1 MEKLFETWDIDKAF
15 YFALPADLQ
24 KQGLKC
30 TKIAVEVS
38 CIPKNGWAVSTIV
51 CRDKKEDLP
60 DLEKDMEDGK
70 FIWSESDMN
79 LNNVLDLNT
88 GLWIHCQ
95 AANSLVD
102 ANLTCIMNT
111 KDKVIKN
118 KDINPKKV
126 VGFEPANDFDN
137 SQIETMFA
145 MDEELPK
152 SVQKKPSNQDV
163 LASNQAMGAP
173 VSINIYNQPAT
184 SPLYI
189 NRAIN
194 KRPSISTSIGSP
206 SEKSMSYVEKLFP
219 HNNNRTN
226 SSLSLDDDSVTSS
239 NATPQEPKVKKVQK
253 PQPGENQKPPAAPKG
268 ENAPKSQKN
277 MIKAERTA
285 LQEEQRAAKAARVA
299 AGLPAKPPQQKS
311 KPKYGGSPPK
321 VLPDPSTPSS
331 AYRGAPPNKKQIKKL
346 QSIEE
351 SNQKG
356 VTLFSH
362 LTPYEHDINA
372 LIEKYPKIHPAVI
385 SLGIQ
390 YANGTIVGGNA
401 RCMSMLLAFS
411 KVISDYQTPP
421 DSTLSRHLITY
432 ISKQIDFI
440 SNTRSLAASMK
451 TAIRFLKHLIPKY
464 GDEYPDEDAKKKL
477 CDSINE
483 FIDTRINFAQN
494 AIVLN
499 TLDRKKIKNGDV
511 IMTFARSSTVVKLLL
526 EAHHSGL
533 DFRVIVAD
541 SRPKLEGR
549 ETVAELSKQGIKCTY
564 ILSNAIPS
572 LMKEVT
578 KVIVGASSV
587 LSNGD
592 VMARVGTSIVCM
604 AAYDA
609 RVPVMVLCEVYKFSD
624 NVRLDSFVWN
634 ELGNPDDLVDTSNR
648 APHSRLPK
656 CIPVADPKMTGL
668 IAGELQ
674 SWHDIDKLKLLNLSY
689 DITPSKFVTMVVCE
703 LGQIPSTL
711 VLSVLRNQIIAAQ

>member
-1 MEKLFETWDIDKAF
+1 
-15 YFALPADLQ
+15 
-24 KQGLKC
+24 
-30 TKIAVEVS
+30 
-38 CIPKNGWAVSTIV
+38 
-51 CRDKKEDLP
+51 
-60 DLEKDMEDGK
+60 
-70 FIWSESDMN
+70 MN
-79 LNNVLDLNT
+79 
-88 GLWIHCQ
+88 
-95 AANSLVD
+95 
-102 ANLTCIMNT
+102 
-111 KDKVIKN
+111 DKVIKN
-118 KDINPKKV
+118 KETNPRKI

-152 SVQKKPSNQDV
+152 SVQNKTSNQDL

-173 VSINIYNQPAT
+173 VNINIYHQPAT

-189 NRAIN
+189 NRAIS

-206 SEKSMSYVEKLFP
+206 SDKSMSYVEKLFP
-219 HNNNRTN
+219 HNNRTN
-226 SSLSLDDDSVTSS
+226 SSLSVEEESVASTNSQDQK
-239 NATPQEPKVKKVQK
+239 AKRVQK
-253 PQPGENQKPPAAPKG
+253 KPSGENQKPPAAPKG
-268 ENAPKSQKN
+268 DNPNAPKSQKN
-277 MIKAERTA
+277 MTKAERRA

-299 AGLPAKPPQQKS
+299 AGLPAKAPQQKS
-311 KPKYGGSPPK
+311 KPKYGSSPPK
-321 VLPDPSTPSS
+321 ILSEQSLPSS
-331 AYRGAPPNKKQIKKL
+331 AYRGAPPNKKQMKKL
-346 QSIEE
+346 QSNEE
-351 SNQKG
+351 KNQKS

-362 LTPYEHDINA
+362 LTPYEDDINA

-385 SLGIQ
+385 SLGVQ

-401 RCMSMLLAFS
+401 RCMAMLLAFS

-464 GDEYPDEDAKKKL
+464 GDDYPDEDAKKKL

-511 IMTFARSSTVVKLLL
+511 IMTFA
-526 EAHHSGL
+526 SGL
-533 DFRVIVAD
+533 DFKVIVAD

-549 ETVAELSKQGIKCTY
+549 ETVVELSRAGIKCTY
-564 ILSNAIPS
+564 ILSNAVPS

-634 ELGNPDDLVDTSNR
+634 ELGIYFLMLGNPDDLIDISNR
-648 APHSRLPK
+648 APHCCLPK
-656 CIPVADPKMTGL
+656 CIPVADLKLTGYTP
-668 IAGELQ
+668 GELQ
-674 SWHDIDKLKLLNLSY
+674 NWKEIDKLKLLNLSY